1 MHCYVTVITVKKILQ
16 VPYISHAW
24 SKYTE
29 YVMGWNLHSLYL
41 NCLPLSIPTIRVTD
55 LYPSCG
61 WLNGSR

>member
-29 YVMGWNLHSLYL
+29 YVMGWNLHSLHL
-41 NCLPLSIPTIRVTD
+41 NCLTLSQYLLYTPLNYIQAVT
-55 LYPSCG
+55 G
-61 WLNGSR
+61 